1 MEDSA
6 RQSPLEGSEPLR
18 LRWGGAVRAPLGA
31 EETVLDTAEWGLP
44 CPLRPRPVAEKA
56 DTPLRPPLP
65 PGTPPARSPLSLL
78 SSTRMTSLSS
88 GEGVWLTRLCTER
101 RMTESAS
108 LTKMKTTEIWGSPS
122 EGGAC
127 LHLRG
132 RRSALGR
139 AADAGPAAGRRGQ
152 LYILRPSE
160 EWQRRHRRSTR
171 DPGKDPAAAV
181 PGPNPPSPGPR
192 RAPPPVRWS
201 SPAGTAPSRFLGG
214 LGRGGRAK
222 RSPRGQWGSLGGR
235 AGARISPRR
244 PAQSAQ
250 DGRQPPVPHAAGAV
264 PEGTGCP
271 GWWSPNVQ

>member
-1 MEDSA
+1 M
-6 RQSPLEGSEPLR
+6 RT
-18 LRWGGAVRAPLGA
+18 APLPAFGLSA
-31 EETVLDTAEWGLP
+31 SALCSRCGGCQAAPLVVTASVPSASQLECWHAAL
-44 CPLRPRPVAEKA
+44 LRPRAV
-56 DTPLRPPLP
+56 
-65 PGTPPARSPLSLL
+65 GARRISGSIVLL
-78 SSTRMTSLSS
+78 SPPTRGWSLR
-88 GEGVWLTRLCTER
+88 E
-101 RMTESAS
+101 

-132 RRSALGR
+132 QRSALGR

-171 DPGKDPAAAV
+171 DPGKDPAVAV

-235 AGARISPRR
+235 AGARVSPRR